1 MTEVATIVEIRRLKE
16 QGLSK
21 RAVARRLGIS
31 RETVRKYW
39 EGGICFEQSRYSQRV
54 LLIDPFVKYITERLE
69 KYPELSADRIFK
81 EIGKKGFTG
90 SERTVR
96 RYLQEVRPRSF
107 REYKPVNTLP
117 GEQAQV
123 DWGSFG
129 TIVIDGTR
137 YKLYAFVFTLA
148 WSRVSYV
155 EFVISMDTVTFL
167 SCLHRAFEYI
177 GGIPIEVLFDNAK
190 TAVSE
195 RVGKI
200 VRFNKDLLQMA
211 ITYNFTPRACWVSD
225 PESKG
230 KVESKV
236 KYVRSGF
243 FYGLEYDGFEDLK
256 QKAFDWCHNQ
266 ANQRVHGTTGL
277 VPLEQLEEEKLY
289 FKPLP
294 TVSALPYV
302 VEERKVTR
310 DSLISVAGNRYS
322 VPARWARQKIC
333 YRRYERHLEL
343 LVGGSGEVIPLVVG
357 KGKRVV
363 KDEHYPEHQRA
374 QARSAPSNPLQ
385 AKFESLAPQAADYL
399 QGLSV
404 SGVGTLRNQMEQI
417 VDLKDAHS
425 PEAFSWAMQRAL
437 DYGAFGYGTLKRILQ
452 HHEKSPQSLPSVPGT
467 PVPLDASLN
476 VQVEKRDL
484 AYYQSAGGR

>member
-1 MTEVATIVEIRRLKE
+1 MTEVAAIVEIRRLKE

-39 EGGICFEQSRYSQRV
+39 EGSICFEQLRYSQRAF
-54 LLIDPFVKYITERLE
+54 LIEPFINYITERLG
-69 KYPELSADRIFK
+69 KYPELSAGRIFT
-81 EIGKKGFTG
+81 EIEKQGYTG

-129 TIVIDGTR
+129 TIVIEGRR

-167 SCLHRAFEYI
+167 TCLHRAFEYI
-177 GGIPIEVLFDNAK
+177 GGIPLEVLFDNAK

-230 KVESKV
+230 KVKSKV
-236 KYVRSGF
+236 KYVKNGF
-243 FYGLEYDGFEDLK
+243 FYGLEYDGLEDLNR
-256 QKAFDWCHNQ
+256 KAFDWCHNR
-266 ANQRVHGTTGL
+266 ANRRVHGTTGL
-277 VPLEQLEEEKLY
+277 VPLEQLEKEKLY

-294 TVSALPYV
+294 AVSSLPYV

-310 DSLISVAGNRYS
+310 DSLISVAGNQYS
-322 VPARWARQKIC
+322 VPAKWASQKIS
-333 YRRYERHLEL
+333 YRRFERHPEL
-343 LVGGSGEVIPLVVG
+343 LDGGSGEVIPLVTG
-357 KGKRVV
+357 KGKFSVRIGSTYLFLKEIRQTLIFSHGKPLLIFFSRP
-363 KDEHYPEHQRA
+363 KDH
-374 QARSAPSNPLQ
+374 
-385 AKFESLAPQAADYL
+385 
-399 QGLSV
+399 
-404 SGVGTLRNQMEQI
+404 
-417 VDLKDAHS
+417 
-425 PEAFSWAMQRAL
+425 
-437 DYGAFGYGTLKRILQ
+437 
-452 HHEKSPQSLPSVPGT
+452 
-467 PVPLDASLN
+467 LN
-476 VQVEKRDL
+476 SCDNSQPRFL
-484 AYYQSAGGR
+484 IT

>member
-1 MTEVATIVEIRRLKE
+1 MVEIRLLKE

-31 RETVRKYW
+31 RDTVRKYW
-39 EGGICFEQSRYSQRV
+39 EGRICFEQPRYSQRA

-69 KYPELSADRIFK
+69 KYPELSAYRIFK
-81 EIGKKGFTG
+81 EIEKQGYSG

-96 RYLQEVRPRSF
+96 RYLQEVRPRFF

-129 TIVIDGTR
+129 TIVIDGRR

-155 EFVISMDTVTFL
+155 EFVISLDTVTFL

-177 GGIPIEVLFDNAK
+177 GGIPLEVLFDNAK

-195 RVGKI
+195 RVGNI

-211 ITYNFTPRACWVSD
+211 LNYNFTPRACWVSD

-243 FYGLEYDGFEDLK
+243 FYGLHYDGFEDLN

-266 ANQRVHGTTGL
+266 ANRRVHGTTGL
-277 VPLEQLEEEKLY
+277 VPFEQLEEEKRY

-294 TVSALPYV
+294 AVSSLPYV

-310 DSLISVAGNRYS
+310 DSLISVAGNQYS
-322 VPARWARQKIC
+322 VPAKWARKKIC

-343 LVGGSGEVIPLVVG
+343 LEGHGSGEVIPLVAG
-357 KGKRVV
+357 KGNRVV

-399 QGLSV
+399 QGLSR

-417 VDLKDAHS
+417 IDLKNSHT

-452 HHEKSPQSLPSVPGT
+452 HHEKSPQSLPSLPGA

-484 AYYQSAGGR
+484 AYYQSAGGYFK